1 MLTCFL
7 LEAHEAPRLILA
19 FVLQGIR
26 AVAAAGL
33 WRGTGLPVEPREA
46 ENARLSPPFRG
57 YSSSARLGVN
67 QSLVGVQAGCSSRRS
82 KH

>member
-1 MLTCFL
+1 MASSLLRRNRLDAMLTCFL

-57 YSSSARLGVN
+57 YSRLATEIIGA
-67 QSLVGVQAGCSSRRS
+67 QC
-82 KH
+82 